1 MSYKWPKGKLGG
13 LKKFSYIQI
22 KELEEENEV
31 SWLNFHIWCD
41 RAMKQGNNSL

>member
-31 SWLNFHIWCD
+31 SWPKFSHMVWQSNE
-41 RAMKQGNNSL
+41 AG